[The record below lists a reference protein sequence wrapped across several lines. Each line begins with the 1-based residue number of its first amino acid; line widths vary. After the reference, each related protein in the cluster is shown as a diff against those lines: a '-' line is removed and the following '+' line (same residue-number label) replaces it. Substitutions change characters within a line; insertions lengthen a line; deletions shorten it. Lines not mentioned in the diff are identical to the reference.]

1 VLPLVDVAP
10 LLADARDETAV
21 LDVARWLDLACRRF
35 GFVRIIGHGIAT
47 ERREQLTELAS
58 TFFVLPD
65 DIKAEIAMARGG
77 SAWRGWFPAGGEL
90 TSGKPD
96 GKEGIYFGDELGPEH
111 PGVASG
117 LPLHGANLFPVEPVR
132 LGDAVFEWMAS
143 MTSLGLTVLRTL
155 ALGLGLDQH
164 WFDEHITA
172 HPTTLFRIFRY
183 PPDFGGDDGWGVR
196 EHTDYGLPLDVLDN
210 ADVSSGARPR
220 WDAADVHAWIGT
232 YGDYLTAKVC
242 RASSPSCPPTLPG
255 DHVSPKGCRCAPRS
269 T

>member
-1 VLPLVDVAP
+1 MTGV
-10 LLADARDETAV
+10 
-21 LDVARWLDLACRRF
+21 
-35 GFVRIIGHGIAT
+35 
-47 ERREQLTELAS
+47 
-58 TFFVLPD
+58 
-65 DIKAEIAMARGG
+65 
-77 SAWRGWFPAGGEL
+77 GWVPVGGEL

-232 YGDYLTAKVC
+232 YGDYLTAKVS
-242 RASSPSCPPTLPG
+242 RVFPELFAHTAG
-255 DHVSPKGCRCAPRS
+255 
-269 T
+269 